1 MEKEEL
7 IDFIEWLSKKNNIFS
22 LYSSSTPAEVIIK
35 DYLVEKNMLNQKYY
49 LTHEITKETESY
61 VLMDLDSNERLIVL
75 TLNNNLDDEQ
85 TKQLVYDIKR
95 LYEKMTLKE
104 EMTR

>member
-7 IDFIEWLSKKNNIFS
+7 IDFIEWLSKKNKIFS
-22 LYSSSTPAEVIIK
+22 LYGSSTPTEVIIK

-61 VLMDLDSNERLIVL
+61 VLMDLDNNERLIVL
-75 TLNNNLDDEQ
+75 TLNNNLDDEH
-85 TKQLVYDIKR
+85 TKQLIDDIKG
-95 LYEKMTLKE
+95 LYEKMIL
-104 EMTR
+104 

>member
-22 LYSSSTPAEVIIK
+22 LYSSSTPTEVIIK

-75 TLNNNLDDEQ
+75 TLNNNLDDEH
-85 TKQLVYDIKR
+85 TKQLIEDIKE
-95 LYEKMTLKE
+95 LYEKMIL
-104 EMTR
+104 

>member
-7 IDFIEWLSKKNNIFS
+7 IEFIEWLSKKNNIFS

-61 VLMDLDSNERLIVL
+61 VLMDLDSNERVIVL

-85 TKQLVYDIKR
+85 TKQLIDDIKR
-95 LYEKMTLKE
+95 LYEKMIL
-104 EMTR
+104 

>member
-7 IDFIEWLSKKNNIFS
+7 IEFIEWLNKKNNIFS
-22 LYSSSTPAEVIIK
+22 LYSSSTPTEVIIK

-75 TLNNNLDDEQ
+75 TLNNDLDDEQ
-85 TKQLVYDIKR
+85 TKQLIYDVKR
-95 LYEKMTLKE
+95 LYEHMTLNDN
-104 EMTR
+104 MTR

>member
-7 IDFIEWLSKKNNIFS
+7 IEFIEWLSKKNSIFS

-85 TKQLVYDIKR
+85 TKQLIDDIKG
-95 LYEKMTLKE
+95 LYEKMIL
-104 EMTR
+104 

>member
-95 LYEKMTLKE
+95 LYEKMTLK
-104 EMTR
+104 

>member
-7 IDFIEWLSKKNNIFS
+7 IDFIEWLNKKNNVFS
-22 LYSSSTPAEVIIK
+22 LYSSSTPAEVIFK

-61 VLMDLDSNERLIVL
+61 VLMDLDSNERVIVL

-85 TKQLVYDIKR
+85 TKQLVDDIKG
-95 LYEKMTLKE
+95 LYEKMIL
-104 EMTR
+104 

>member
-7 IDFIEWLSKKNNIFS
+7 IDFIEWLSKKNNVFS

-85 TKQLVYDIKR
+85 TKQLIDDIKR
-95 LYEKMTLKE
+95 LYEKMIL
-104 EMTR
+104 

>member
-75 TLNNNLDDEQ
+75 TLNNNLDSEQ

>member
-7 IDFIEWLSKKNNIFS
+7 IDFIEWLSKKNNVFS
-22 LYSSSTPAEVIIK
+22 LYGSSTPAEVIIK

-75 TLNNNLDDEQ
+75 TLNNNLDSEHS
-85 TKQLVYDIKR
+85 KQLVDDIKG
-95 LYEKMTLKE
+95 LYEKMIL
-104 EMTR
+104 

>member
-7 IDFIEWLSKKNNIFS
+7 IEFIEWLNKKNNIFS
-22 LYSSSTPAEVIIK
+22 LYSSSTPAEVIIR

-85 TKQLVYDIKR
+85 IKQLIDDIKR
-95 LYEKMTLKE
+95 LYEKMIL
-104 EMTR
+104 

>member
-7 IDFIEWLSKKNNIFS
+7 IDFIEWLSKKNNVFS

-85 TKQLVYDIKR
+85 TKQLIDDIKI
-95 LYEKMTLKE
+95 LYEKMIL
-104 EMTR
+104 

>member
-7 IDFIEWLSKKNNIFS
+7 IDFIEWLNKKNNIFS
-22 LYSSSTPAEVIIK
+22 SYGSSTPVEVIIK

-61 VLMDLDSNERLIVL
+61 VLMDLDSSERLVVL

-85 TKQLVYDIKR
+85 TKQLIYDVKK
-95 LYEKMTLKE
+95 LYEHMTLNDN
-104 EMTR
+104 MTR

>member
-7 IDFIEWLSKKNNIFS
+7 IEFIEWLNKKNNIFS

-75 TLNNNLDDEQ
+75 TLNNDLDDEQ
-85 TKQLVYDIKR
+85 TKQLIYDVKR
-95 LYEKMTLKE
+95 LYEHMTLNDN
-104 EMTR
+104 MTR

>member
-7 IDFIEWLSKKNNIFS
+7 IEFIEWLSKKNNVFS

-85 TKQLVYDIKR
+85 TKQLIDDIKG
-95 LYEKMTLKE
+95 LYEKMIL
-104 EMTR
+104 

>member
-7 IDFIEWLSKKNNIFS
+7 IEFIEWLSKKNNVFS

-75 TLNNNLDDEQ
+75 ILNNNLDDEQ
-85 TKQLVYDIKR
+85 TKQLIDDIKR
-95 LYEKMTLKE
+95 LYEKMIL
-104 EMTR
+104 

>member
-7 IDFIEWLSKKNNIFS
+7 IEFIEWLSKKNNVFS
-22 LYSSSTPAEVIIK
+22 LYSSSTPAEIIIK

-85 TKQLVYDIKR
+85 TKQLIDDIKG
-95 LYEKMTLKE
+95 LYEKMIL
-104 EMTR
+104 